1 MKISKFIVVSVIVA
15 VAMVFI
21 APLVSLEPTALRSAK
36 AALALFAAL
45 TTLVVANLVQ
55 CRRILDE
62 PLTDSINVLRPPEDV
77 LDLVCSR
84 LC

>member
-1 MKISKFIVVSVIVA
+1 MKISKSIVVIVTVA

-36 AALALFAAL
+36 SALALFAAL
-45 TTLVVANLVQ
+45 TSLVTANLLQ
-55 CRRILDE
+55 CRRLLDE
-62 PLTDSINVLRPPEDV
+62 PLTDSVNVIRPSEDV
-77 LDLVCSR
+77 LDLICSR